1 MARKKILLVDD
12 ADTILMIE
20 RMILNRG
27 GYELITAKDGEEAV
41 AKAVAERPDL
51 ILLDIV
57 MPRMNG
63 FEALRQLRSQEATKA
78 IPIMMVTTR
87 GEEENVE
94 AGFASGCDDYITK
107 PLNGSEVL
115 AKVRSYL
122 GE

>member
-1 MARKKILLVDD
+1 MTRKKILLVDD
-12 ADTILMIE
+12 ADTILMME

-27 GYELITAKDGEEAV
+27 GYELITAKDGQEAV